1 MRVLILSLKSC
12 DDSAENLTPAARACN
27 TREHLQVRPPFLA
40 PGSPLQLPVLRPP
53 SSIAARCSRESDP
66 MHLARLQGP
75 LQRAAAC
82 SSRPFGAVLRAT
94 TTTTLEDRFAQLR
107 IASPA
112 AASAAVEGRRYA
124 SVKSQGAYRLKS
136 KKTIAKKMGAKK
148 TGGMSCS
155 IARRQLARPEI
166 GMPARQRGALLIR
179 SSTS

>member
-1 MRVLILSLKSC
+1 
-12 DDSAENLTPAARACN
+12 
-27 TREHLQVRPPFLA
+27 
-40 PGSPLQLPVLRPP
+40 
-53 SSIAARCSRESDP
+53 

-94 TTTTLEDRFAQLR
+94 TTTTTLENRFAQLR

-148 TGGMSCS
+148 TGGMSCP
-155 IARRQLARPEI
+155 IARRQLAGPEI
-166 GMPARQRGALLIR
+166 GILARQRCALLIHFFAP
-179 SSTS
+179 

>member
-1 MRVLILSLKSC
+1 
-12 DDSAENLTPAARACN
+12 
-27 TREHLQVRPPFLA
+27 
-40 PGSPLQLPVLRPP
+40 
-53 SSIAARCSRESDP
+53 

-82 SSRPFGAVLRAT
+82 SGRPFNAVLRT
-94 TTTTLEDRFAQLR
+94 TTRPTTTTLEDRFAQLR

-112 AASAAVEGRRYA
+112 TANAAVEGRRYA

-155 IARRQLARPEI
+155 IARRQLAVPENW
-166 GMPARQRGALLIR
+166 MLARQRCALLIR
-179 SSTS
+179 PSTP